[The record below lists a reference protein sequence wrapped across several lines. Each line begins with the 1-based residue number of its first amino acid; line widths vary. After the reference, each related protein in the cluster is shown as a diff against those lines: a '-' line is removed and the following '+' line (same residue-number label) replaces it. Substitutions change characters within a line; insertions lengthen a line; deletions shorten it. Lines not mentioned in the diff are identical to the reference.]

1 MEICRAKPS
10 LHKIYLAEVGDNIE
24 DAEPDRL
31 ETGDKEHLNEEN
43 QKREYLDYNEISKRL
58 NQIRLYQERNSRK
71 NKSRKRKFMTKIM

>member
-1 MEICRAKPS
+1 MMIKETIFLTIFFMEICRAKPS

-58 NQIRLYQERNSRK
+58 NQIRLSLLLI
-71 NKSRKRKFMTKIM
+71 SL